1 MTTKFPS
8 HINLPREARSEL
20 IDLLNNCLAT
30 SIDLHWQVKQAHWN
44 IRGNH
49 FISRHLLFDKVA
61 DHLRDQADKFAERA
75 GALGGYAEGTIRL
88 AAKNSELEEYDLS
101 AVNGDDHV
109 RIVVDRVSRYAA
121 TVREGIQ
128 RCDELNDPVSADMF
142 TQILGITEED
152 LWFLE
157 SHLYGS
163 ANVAREETGPSTIR
177 EETSTSTNA

>member
-8 HINLPREARSEL
+8 HINLPRETRSDLVE
-20 IDLLNNCLAT
+20 LLNSCLAT
-30 SIDLHWQVKQAHWN
+30 AVDLHWQVKQAHWN

-61 DHLRDQADKFAERA
+61 DHVRLHADQFAERA

-88 AAKNSELEEYDLS
+88 ATKNSELEEYDLS

-109 RIVVDRVSRYAA
+109 RVVVDRVSRYASL
-121 TVREGIQ
+121 VREGIQ
-128 RCDELNDPVSADMF
+128 RCDDRNDPVSADML
-142 TQILGITEED
+142 TQILGEVEED

-163 ANVAREETGPSTIR
+163 ANIARDETGPAVIR
-177 EETSTSTNA
+177 EATASAPDA

>member
-8 HINLPREARSEL
+8 HVNLPREARSEL
-20 IDLLNNCLAT
+20 VELLNSCLAT

-61 DHLRDQADKFAERA
+61 DHVHEQADQFAERA

-88 AAKNSELEEYDLS
+88 ATKNSELEEYDLS

-109 RIVVDRVSRYAA
+109 RVIVDRVSRYASL
-121 TVREGIQ
+121 VREGIQ
-128 RCDELNDPVSADMF
+128 RCDELNDPVTADIL
-142 TQILGITEED
+142 TQILGAVEEA

-163 ANVAREETGPSTIR
+163 ANIARDESGPSAIR
-177 EETSTSTNA
+177 EETVSTTDA

>member
-8 HINLPREARSEL
+8 HINLSRETRSEL
-20 IDLLNNCLAT
+20 IDMLNTNLAT
-30 SIDLHWQVKQAHWN
+30 AVDLHWQVKQAHWN
-44 IRGNH
+44 IRGSH

-61 DHLRDQADKFAERA
+61 DHVRAHADELAERA

-88 AAKNSELEEYDLS
+88 AVKNTELQEYDLS

-109 RIVVDRVSRYAA
+109 RVVVDRVARYAA
-121 TVREGIQ
+121 SVREGIQ
-128 RCDELNDPVSADMF
+128 RADDLNDPVTADML
-142 TQILGITEED
+142 TQILGVVEED

-163 ANVAREETGPSTIR
+163 ATITREESAPSAIR
-177 EETSTSTNA
+177 EEPASPNA